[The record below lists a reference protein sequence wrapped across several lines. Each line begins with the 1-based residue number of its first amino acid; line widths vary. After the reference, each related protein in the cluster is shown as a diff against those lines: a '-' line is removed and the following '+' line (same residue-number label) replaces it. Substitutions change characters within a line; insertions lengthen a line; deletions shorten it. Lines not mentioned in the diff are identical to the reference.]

1 MVLRTTIF
9 WEHFS
14 KTAVKIVHFKIWNR
28 DAHFYFLPWRHI
40 LEERNIINFFSK
52 LFDQQCLYNIQRHIL
67 NIFGDLSRFRSVIF
81 KAGSLQWHWE
91 ESLLLP
97 FFMNFIQLIN
107 PLSANPTK
115 WSNTFKQ
122 FVAVGGEL
130 LECLTVLWGWHL
142 KELRFQY
149 FQQLC
154 NVTLGLINVWK
165 FLENGSS
172 NLRKMHGD
180 CFL

>member
-14 KTAVKIVHFKIWNR
+14 KTAVKIVHFKIWNL

-122 FVAVGGEL
+122 FVSCWRRIAWV
-130 LECLTVLWGWHL
+130 
-142 KELRFQY
+142 F
-149 FQQLC
+149 
-154 NVTLGLINVWK
+154 
-165 FLENGSS
+165 
-172 NLRKMHGD
+172 D
-180 CFL
+180 CFVGLTLKRITISVFSTIL